1 VAMELMPLAR
11 ERGVDFGV
19 DVPERGLEARGDRNL
34 LRHALLNL
42 AHNGLEHGRAQGT
55 VTLMANSTETGY
67 EIQVI
72 DDGNGMESDILA
84 RAGER
89 FVKGR
94 HSRGS
99 GLGMAIARSVIEAHG
114 GLFQLCPVEPGP
126 GLRVVL
132 GWPR

>member
-1 VAMELMPLAR
+1 MEAK
-11 ERGVDFGV
+11 
-19 DVPERGLEARGDRNL
+19 GDRNL

-42 AHNGLEHGRAQGT
+42 AHNGLEHGRAHGT
-55 VTLMANSTETGY
+55 VTLVANSTDTGY
-67 EIQVI
+67 EIEVL
-72 DDGNGMESDILA
+72 DDGDGMEADVLA

-94 HSRGS
+94 HSKGS
-99 GLGMAIARSVIEAHG
+99 GLGVAIARSVIEAHG
-114 GLFQLCPVEPGP
+114 GKLQIRPVEPGP